1 MFPKGERYFVLMDKI
16 DSVNDSAEMFLR
28 NDTPGCVRHEKG
40 DTFSEMYLSYLGG
53 PKGCASRR
61 ANSSRPSRP
70 T

>member
-1 MFPKGERYFVLMDKI
+1 MDRI
-16 DSVNDSAEMFLR
+16 ESVNDSAEMFLR

-53 PKGCASRR
+53 PKGIRIP
-61 ANSSRPSRP
+61 SSEFFGPSRP